1 MSQPVAVPTLVHAV
15 PKLVEQGIRSGV
27 NKTANDLL
35 SHPTW
40 ALYAG
45 AAVGGFVAVKSAF
58 FIHRERKLDAIEGKL
73 DETLDVLEDVSVDA
87 PAH

>member
-15 PKLVEQGIRSGV
+15 PRLVEQGIRSGV

-35 SHPTW
+35 VRPTW

-45 AAVGGFVAVKSAF
+45 AAVGGFVLVKSAF
-58 FIHRERKLDAIEGKL
+58 FIHRERKFDAIEGKL
-73 DETLDVLEDVSVDA
+73 DETLEILEDVPVAA